1 MPFEIRADLP
11 PSLVPLAWMQGRW
24 EGVGVIGYEGVPER
38 RFGQEAVLAH
48 DGRGSLTYRSQS
60 WYLDDDGT
68 PTEPMTSEAGV
79 WRTGDDGRGGV
90 QVELL
95 LTQPEGAVEIYLGR
109 ASGTKIELV
118 TDLVARTSTS
128 AAQPAYTAGQ
138 RIYGTVEGDLLWA
151 LDVATASSPLRSYAS
166 ARLKKV

>member
-11 PSLVPLAWMQGRW
+11 ASLVPLAWMEGRW
-24 EGVGVIGYEGVPER
+24 EGVGVVGYDDVPER
-38 RFGQEAVLAH
+38 RFGQEVVLTH
-48 DGRGSLTYRSQS
+48 DGRGNLVHRSQS
-60 WYLDDDGT
+60 WYLDEDGT
-68 PTEPMTSEAGV
+68 PTEPMTSESGV
-79 WRTGDDGRGGV
+79 WRTGDDGAGGV

-109 ASGTKIELV
+109 ASGTKVELV

-128 AAQPAYTAGQ
+128 TEGYTAGQ
-138 RIYGTVEGDLLWA
+138 RIYGTVEDDLLWA
-151 LDVATASSPLRSYAS
+151 LDVATPTTPMRPYAS

>member
-11 PSLVPLAWMQGRW
+11 ASLVPLAWMEGRW
-24 EGVGVIGYEGVPER
+24 EGAGVVGYDDVPER
-38 RFGQEAVLAH
+38 RFGQEVVLAH
-48 DGRGSLTYRSQS
+48 DGRGGLAYRAQS

-68 PTEPMTSEAGV
+68 PTEPMTSESGV
-79 WRTGDDGRGGV
+79 WRTGDDGSGGV

-95 LTQPEGAVEIYLGR
+95 LAQPEGAVEIYVGR
-109 ASGTKIELV
+109 ASGTKVELT

-128 AAQPAYTAGQ
+128 TGTYTAGQ
-138 RIYGTVEGDLLWA
+138 RIYGAVDGDLLWA
-151 LDVATASSPLRSYAS
+151 LDVATPTTPMRSYAS

>member
-11 PSLVPLAWMQGRW
+11 PSLVPLAWMEGRW
-24 EGVGVIGYEGVPER
+24 EGAGVVGYDDVPER
-38 RFGQEAVLAH
+38 RFGQEVVLAH
-48 DGRGSLTYRSQS
+48 DGRGGLSYRSQS
-60 WYLDDDGT
+60 WYLDEDGT
-68 PTEPMTSEAGV
+68 PTEPMTSESGV
-79 WRTGDDGRGGV
+79 WRTGDDGSGGV

-109 ASGTKIELV
+109 ASGTKVELT

-128 AAQPAYTAGQ
+128 TERYTAGQ
-138 RIYGTVEGDLLWA
+138 RIYGAVEGDLLWA
-151 LDVATASSPLRSYAS
+151 LDVATPTTPMRSYAS